1 MRQSPLATQEGLT
14 FTDYFKLNLDIEEVL
29 AYFGYTFSSAELELP
44 RNEQQ
49 VVWYED
55 LHQRIQASLPYI
67 SLTSEAARREF
78 LIAPI
83 LIDLARYNHVKVKV
97 EFPLEVSNQL
107 RGTIDYFI
115 QSKND
120 FLVIEAKNAD
130 LQRGFTQLSA
140 ELMALDQWTDEI
152 TPVLYGAVSIGNVW
166 QFGKLRRAEKHIT
179 QDLNLYR
186 VPADL
191 HDLLHILLGILGE
204 DETNVESRGE

>member
-1 MRQSPLATQEGLT
+1 MRPSPLATQAGLT

-29 AYFGYTFSSAELELP
+29 AFFGYSFQSANLTLPKSSDTIP
-44 RNEQQ
+44 
-49 VVWYED
+49 WFTD
-55 LHQRIQASLPYI
+55 LHDRIQASLPYI

-97 EFPLEVSNQL
+97 EFPIEVSNQL
-107 RGTIDYFI
+107 KGTIDYFI
-115 QSKND
+115 QAKQN

-140 ELMALDQWTDEI
+140 ELIALDQWMDED

-166 QFGKLRRAEKHIT
+166 QFGRLDRAEKHVQ

-186 VPADL
+186 VPTDL
-191 HDLLHILLGILGE
+191 YDLLQILLAILGE
-204 DETNVESRGE
+204 EHER